1 MFSSLC
7 QSFRLS
13 QPVES
18 SNTVSYL
25 LGVYAY
31 LCANLVAVSY
41 IYLYLYIYVI
51 VNSSHRSNSS
61 LASLTNQIVDR
72 DLDKTSGITCSNWEV
87 DKLSNE
93 QINYAACDAIAGLLI
108 FKNLVLRKINHR
120 RWNSGHLSIENSA
133 ITGDDTRGERDDGE
147 HTDEVLEES
156 TADLEMS
163 GSCTTYV
170 HRNQSI
176 SEVNILL
183 TDQGISCASGLCQGI
198 IDVTFKGSGNR
209 RSSQM
214 NIDGSFP
221 AGRTSAYSLRQR
233 PLYHN
238 CQIRAPDGT
247 LLSTVDIK
255 KIEWYIH
262 RELGG
267 ILLMNSIRYCWVYG
281 KQK

>member
-1 MFSSLC
+1 MTFSY
-7 QSFRLS
+7 
-13 QPVES
+13 
-18 SNTVSYL
+18 TVSYL
-25 LGVYAY
+25 LGF
-31 LCANLVAVSY
+31 LCMFVCKSCSCIIY
-41 IYLYLYIYVI
+41 IYIYIYIYNNIYIIII

-87 DKLSNE
+87 DKLSSE

-120 RWNSGHLSIENSA
+120 RWNSGIEGHLSTENSA
-133 ITGDDTRGERDDGE
+133 ITGDETRGERDDGE
-147 HTDEVLEES
+147 HTDEVLLEES
-156 TADLEMS
+156 TADLEKS
-163 GSCTTYV
+163 GSCTTFV

-176 SEVNILL
+176 SEVDILL
-183 TDQGISCASGLCQGI
+183 TDQGISCASDLCQGI

-221 AGRTSAYSLRQR
+221 AGRTSAYSLRQT

-238 CQIRAPDGT
+238 CQLRAPDGT

-255 KIEWYIH
+255 KIEWYIN
-262 RELGG
+262 RGLGG
-267 ILLMNSIRYCWVYG
+267 ILLMNSNQYCWV
-281 KQK
+281 

>member
-25 LGVYAY
+25 FGVYAY

-163 GSCTTYV
+163 GSCTTFV

-198 IDVTFKGSGNR
+198 IDVTFKG
-209 RSSQM
+209 
-214 NIDGSFP
+214 
-221 AGRTSAYSLRQR
+221 
-233 PLYHN
+233 
-238 CQIRAPDGT
+238 
-247 LLSTVDIK
+247 
-255 KIEWYIH
+255 
-262 RELGG
+262 
-267 ILLMNSIRYCWVYG
+267 
-281 KQK
+281 